1 MTLDN
6 LLHETAE
13 TIRAI
18 PALSGTPVIEEDKG
32 DVQKELEAKIASC
45 ARSVV
50 VRFDGFTP
58 SKQGQGGDLIRYT
71 RVVAVCCEKPS
82 TNRRVVGSPTLMTMA
97 VGIANALQGATGD
110 GATLYLVD
118 ITPVRSDRK
127 GRIACDVIFKT
138 TASLKLNQ
146 Q

>member
-6 LLHETAE
+6 LLHETAD
-13 TIRAI
+13 TISAI

-58 SKQGQGGDLIRYT
+58 SKQGQGGDLIGNT
-71 RVVAVCCEKPS
+71 RIVAVCCEKPA
-82 TNRRVVGSPTLMTMA
+82 TNRKVTGAPTLMNMA
-97 VGIANALQGATGD
+97 VGIATELQGATGD
-110 GATLYLVD
+110 GSTLYLVD
-118 ITPVRSDRK
+118 ITPVRSDRQ

-138 TASLKLNQ
+138 TASLKSDQ

>member
-1 MTLDN
+1 MKLTTLIHDVAVFVRN
-6 LLHETAE
+6 IDCLKT
-13 TIRAI
+13 
-18 PALSGTPVIEEDKG
+18 TPVIEEDKG

-58 SKQGQGGDLIRYT
+58 SKQGKDGDLVGNT
-71 RVVAVCCEKPS
+71 RIVAVCCEKPA
-82 TNRRVVGSPTLMTMA
+82 TNRKVTGAPTLMNMA
-97 VGIANALQGATGD
+97 VGIATELQGATGD
-110 GATLYLVD
+110 GSTLYLVD
-118 ITPVRSDRK
+118 ITPVRSDRQ

-138 TASLKLNQ
+138 TASLKSDQ